1 MKKTNCHDRTARR
14 SPRQMFLRITLVAF
28 GLLLGS
34 VQIASAVVLPPKPLT
49 LLGLYPNTNH
59 LHHVA
64 YANDNNAS
72 FISIEA
78 RMIVRLAVQTQSG
91 KSYRVRYNSQV
102 EPSMPL
108 FSGSVTNGWFGPGYQ
123 VVVTNFAGVSAVK
136 ILDIPVVED
145 RGFFKL
151 EEVNTPPLAVIAIS
165 SLTELLAGTNVLV
178 ISSNNTDAEV
188 ALDGSQSSDVENDP
202 LQYLWMEGTNVFATT
217 VKTTKR
223 FDLGRHTIT
232 LRVSDGKD
240 AGVADATLA
249 AVRASGVVGMLMALV
264 DETNIG
270 SGNRRP
276 LLASLEAASASFER
290 GNMISGVNQ
299 LQAFQN
305 MVKAQIVPS
314 NQAATNLIQA
324 AEEIILAMANSGD
337 AEQPHLV
344 REGRL

>member
-1 MKKTNCHDRTARR
+1 ML
-14 SPRQMFLRITLVAF
+14 LRIPRVAI

-34 VQIASAVVLPPKPLT
+34 ALIASAVIPPPRPLT
-49 LLGLYPNTNH
+49 LLGFYSNTNH

-64 YANDNNAS
+64 YADNNNAS
-72 FISIEA
+72 FISVEA
-78 RMIVRLAVQTQSG
+78 RMVVRLAVQTQSG
-91 KSYRVRYNSQV
+91 KSYRVRHNTQA
-102 EPSMPL
+102 EPPVPL
-108 FSGSVTNGWFGPGYQ
+108 FSGSVVNGWLGPGYQ
-123 VVVTNFAGVSAVK
+123 VVVTNFAGTSTIK
-136 ILDIPVVED
+136 IFDIPVVED

-151 EEVNTPPLAVIAIS
+151 EEVNTMPLAVIAIS

-202 LQYLWMEGTNVFATT
+202 LQYFWMEGTNVFATT
-217 VKTTKR
+217 VKTTQR
-223 FDLGRHTIT
+223 FELGRHTIK

-240 AGVADATLA
+240 TGVADATLV
-249 AVRASGVVGMLMALV
+249 AVRASGVVDMLMALV
-264 DETNIG
+264 DASNIG

-290 GNMISGVNQ
+290 DNMISGVNQ

-305 MVKAQIVPS
+305 MVRVQIVPS

-324 AEEIILAMANSGD
+324 AEEIILAMTNSE
-337 AEQPHLV
+337 AAAQPHLV
-344 REGRL
+344 REVQDDWRQTP